1 MGNTVITDTSQVTK
15 KNIIAVLIASA
26 LFILLLGLS
35 IYKWVVDSI
44 HQPIEVFINLMF
56 LVVIISRIQPRY
68 VVEVD
73 KTVFRITKKSWLGNK
88 VYEVPYKIIF
98 GIYRYK
104 AQLIRAVS
112 YRYTYRLNSML
123 DNRTVWG
130 LAYRLE
136 NKKGKVQN
144 HRIYFKANKAVMDAL
159 AEKLPNKVDI
169 PEDQV
174 AITLLKADPD
184 WDKD

>member
-1 MGNTVITDTSQVTK
+1 MENKVITDTSQVTK
-15 KNIIAVLIASA
+15 KNIIVVIMAAVL
-26 LFILLLGLS
+26 FVFLLGLS
-35 IYKWVVDSI
+35 LYKWTMYNI
-44 HQPIEVFINLMF
+44 QQPIEIFINLMF
-56 LVVIISRIQPRY
+56 LIVLVSRIQPSY
-68 VVEVD
+68 IVEVD

-130 LAYRLE
+130 LAYRME
-136 NKKGKVQN
+136 GKKGKMQN

-159 AEKLPNKVDI
+159 AEKLPNKVDV
-169 PEDQV
+169 EEERV
-174 AITLLKADPD
+174 AVELLKAEPD
-184 WDKD
+184 WDKK